1 MLSYAAAQSM
11 EPIRT
16 DLEGQLRSR
25 WNEPELIVG
34 SIEPIAEGHSGFT
47 YWVDIDQPTG
57 KRRYVLRLT
66 PPGARP
72 SGPADVARQGRI
84 MAALNARGLPVPAI
98 PAVSAKPVVD
108 GRPFV
113 LMEAVDGDRIEL
125 TAPREKPLE
134 VAASSVE
141 VLQRL
146 HAVPVAATGIGEEE
160 PMPLNGEMMRW
171 AWLMERAAPDLT
183 GRAPE
188 LGLGLAEKVPAER
201 QPTLVH
207 GDYHMGNLLFRG
219 PRVVAVLDWEIAQ
232 IGQPL
237 LDLACLCVMVARKR
251 FGGGTAPG
259 GTIDVEIEDFIRLYG
274 ADPAEMRWY
283 LALSLYKYAAILGY
297 NLMLHRKGRRPDPM
311 YESEAMAKTIGGMID
326 DGIEILATS
335 GGL

>member
-1 MLSYAAAQSM
+1 M
-11 EPIRT
+11 EGIRA
-16 DLEGQLRSR
+16 DLEGQLRRS
-25 WNEPELIVG
+25 WNEQSLVVG
-34 SIEPIAEGHSGFT
+34 EIAPIAEGHSGFT
-47 YWVDIDQPTG
+47 YWVDIARPG
-57 KRRYVLRLT
+57 GGRRYVLRLT

-98 PAVSAKPVVD
+98 PAVSAEPVID

-113 LMEAVDGDRIEL
+113 LMEASDGERIEIV
-125 TAPREKPLE
+125 APRERPLE

-141 VLQRL
+141 VLHRL
-146 HAVPVAATGIGEEE
+146 HAVPVAETGIGDEE
-160 PMPLNGEMMRW
+160 PMPLRGEMMRW

-183 GRAPE
+183 GRAGE
-188 LGLGLAEKVPAER
+188 LGLLLAESVPTER
-201 QPTLVH
+201 TPTLVH
-207 GDYHMGNLLFRG
+207 GDYHMGNLLFHG
-219 PRVVAVLDWEIAQ
+219 PEVAAVLDWEIAQ

-259 GTIDVEIEDFIRLYG
+259 GTIDVEIEDFIRLYQ
-274 ADPAEMRWY
+274 ADPEEMRWY
-283 LALSLYKYAAILGY
+283 LAVSLYKYAAILGY

-311 YESEAMAKTIGGMID
+311 YESEAMANTIGGMID
-326 DGIEILATS
+326 DGIEMLTTA

>member
-1 MLSYAAAQSM
+1 M

-16 DLEGQLRSR
+16 DLEGQLRSA
-25 WNEPELIVG
+25 WSEPGLTVG
-34 SIEPIAEGHSGFT
+34 EISPIAEGHSGFT
-47 YWVDIDQPTG
+47 YWVDVERPG
-57 KRRYVLRLT
+57 GRRRYVLRLT

-98 PAVSAKPVVD
+98 PAVSAEPVID

-113 LMEAVDGDRIEL
+113 LMEAIAAERIET
-125 TAPREKPLE
+125 TAPREDHHAI
-134 VAASSVE
+134 AASAIE
-141 VLQRL
+141 VLKRI
-146 HAVPVAATGIGEEE
+146 HAVPTAESGIGGEE

-188 LGLGLAEKVPAER
+188 LGGLLAERVPAEVA
-201 QPTLVH
+201 PTLVH

-219 PRVVAVLDWEIAQ
+219 PEVAAVLDWEIAQ
-232 IGQPL
+232 LGQPL
-237 LDLACLCVMVARKR
+237 LDLACLCVMVARRR
-251 FGGGTAPG
+251 FDGGTAPG
-259 GTIDVEIEDFIRLYG
+259 GSIDIEIGDFIRLYG
-274 ADPAEMRWY
+274 ADREEMRWY

-311 YESEAMAKTIGGMID
+311 YESEAMARTIGGMID
-326 DGIEILATS
+326 DGIETVS
-335 GGL
+335 GTGGF

>member
-1 MLSYAAAQSM
+1 M
-11 EPIRT
+11 EQIRA
-16 DLEGQLRSR
+16 DLQEQLRSA
-25 WNEPELIVG
+25 WNENRLVVG
-34 SIEPIAEGHSGFT
+34 EIEPIAEGHSGFT
-47 YWVDIDQPTG
+47 YWVDVESKSG
-57 KRRYVLRLT
+57 VRRYVLRLT

-98 PAVSAKPVVD
+98 PAVSTEPVVD

-113 LMEAVDGDRIEL
+113 LMEAIKGDRIEL
-125 TAPREKPLE
+125 TAPREDPLAL
-134 VAASSVE
+134 AASVIE

-146 HAVPVAATGIGEEE
+146 HQVPVAETGIGGEE
-160 PMPLNGEMMRW
+160 PMPLAGEMMRW

-188 LGLGLAEKVPAER
+188 LGGMLAERKPAEKT
-201 QPTLVH
+201 PTLVH
-207 GDYHMGNLLFRG
+207 GDYHLGNLLFRG
-219 PRVVAVLDWEIAQ
+219 TEVAAVLDWEIAQ

-237 LDLACLCVMVARKR
+237 LDLGCLCVMVARKR
-251 FGGGTAPG
+251 FEGGTAPG
-259 GTIDVEIEDFIRLYG
+259 GTIEVEIDDFTRLYG

-283 LALSLYKYAAILGY
+283 LALSLYKYSAILGY

-326 DGIEILATS
+326 DGIEMLTTA
-335 GGL
+335 GGS